1 MSPARPEPAP
11 VAKILG
17 WPEATP
23 AGGPVAELPA
33 KPLGGLKDGTGEELL
48 AELVGRPKSERIS
61 LLRSDRR
68 LQTSA
73 VLRSLIERS
82 LEQAIL
88 DPGLEEDLAR
98 LALDLARILT
108 GSAAALPLED
118 LRACAWASVGN
129 ARRLRFDFTGADEAF
144 EKAFSHLRRGAAEP
158 ESRALVLRLLASL
171 RGDQRRLV
179 DALRL
184 LEQALDLLE
193 EAGDIPGTVLL
204 LVKIS
209 ALYEQGGRPEPALE
223 ALRKALE
230 RFDSN
235 SEDFRL
241 LLHLKHNLAT
251 NLAGAG
257 RFAEAAETLAG
268 IGDLY
273 NRFPDPWTRNRRTWL
288 EARISRGMGDPG
300 RAESLFLAARQGFFA
315 QGSAYD
321 AALVSLELASLY
333 TEQGKTADVTRIA
346 VEIFPIF
353 SSQRIDREARATL
366 ALLDL
371 TPTPV

>member
-1 MSPARPEPAP
+1 M
-11 VAKILG
+11 AKILG
-17 WPEATP
+17 WPEAAP

-33 KPLGGLKDGTGEELL
+33 KPLGLEDGTSEELL
-48 AELVGRPKSERIS
+48 AELVDRPRSERIS

-88 DPGLEEDLAR
+88 DPVLEEDLAR
-98 LALDLARILT
+98 LALDLARIVAAE
-108 GSAAALPLED
+108 GSAPPPLED
-118 LRACAWASVGN
+118 LQARAWASVGN

-144 EKAFSHLRRGAAEP
+144 EKAFSYLRRGAAEP
-158 ESRALVLRLLASL
+158 ESRALVLHLLASL
-171 RGDQRRLV
+171 RRDQRRFD

-184 LEQALDLLE
+184 LEQAMGLLE
-193 EAGDIPGTVLL
+193 EAGDVPGTVLL
-204 LVKIS
+204 LNKIS
-209 ALYEQGGRPEPALE
+209 TLYELSGRPEQALE
-223 ALRKALE
+223 PLRKALE
-230 RFDSN
+230 RFDPE

-241 LLHLKHNLAT
+241 LLCLKHNLAT

-257 RFAEAAETLAG
+257 HFAEAAETLAG

-273 NRFPDPWTRNRRTWL
+273 NRFPDLWTRNRRTWL
-288 EARISRGMGDPG
+288 EARISRGLGDPAL
-300 RAESLFLAARQGFFA
+300 AESLFLAVRQGFFA

-333 TEQGKTADVTRIA
+333 AEQGKTVDVTRIA
-346 VEIFPIF
+346 AEIFPVF
-353 SSQRIDREARATL
+353 SSQRIDQEARATL

-371 TPTPV
+371 TPLPG